1 MNEEIRKFLEQPEN
15 MKYLADLL
23 AKSGG
28 TLTPNALE
36 DILKKFGSEVKEA
49 LTKEWT
55 KKYGE
60 IETELRSKNL
70 EKPAGAFKNIA
81 DFAQA
86 VVNYKTPENQNRL
99 KTLTTDV
106 QGDFLI
112 PPEFGAGLLDFGAE
126 SNSFL
131 QMATK
136 YSLKGNSFS
145 TPYYKSKNRTSANF
159 YGGVV
164 SYWVE
169 EGTAPTASDMQFGK
183 LNLRLHDLAML
194 IPATNDMIED
204 APEAVASMISNA
216 FGKRLAYDLENVAL
230 NGTGVGQPLGVLNSG
245 ALVSQAKKTSQT
257 AATIVSENLVGMKSL
272 LPVGSRT
279 QAVWVYAPTVAT
291 EVMNCKIGASDF
303 PAFIPAGA
311 MSANQTLDTILGRPA
326 YESEHLSAALGT
338 QKDIALIDWSQYAV
352 AYKGTFTPQ
361 VESSAHLYFDS
372 NKTAFRLVFRIDG
385 APLWETYMTPAN
397 GSIYKSPF
405 VVLDTRS

>member
-1 MNEEIRKFLEQPEN
+1 MNEEIRKFLEQPDN

-23 AKSGG
+23 TKSGG
-28 TLTPNALE
+28 TLSPNVLE

-55 KKYGE
+55 KKFGE

-70 EKPAGAFKNIA
+70 EKPTMGFKNIA

-112 PPEFGAGLLDFGAE
+112 PPEFGAGILDFGAE

-159 YGGVV
+159 YAGVV
-164 SYWVE
+164 SYWTE

-216 FGKRLAYDLENVAL
+216 FGKRLAYDLENVSL

-245 ALVSQAKKTSQT
+245 ALVSQTKKTSQA

-291 EVMNCKIGASDF
+291 EVMNCKVGTSDF
-303 PAFIPAGA
+303 PAFIPAGG

-338 QKDIALIDWSQYAV
+338 QKDICLIDWSQYAV

-397 GSIYKSPF
+397 GSIYKSPI